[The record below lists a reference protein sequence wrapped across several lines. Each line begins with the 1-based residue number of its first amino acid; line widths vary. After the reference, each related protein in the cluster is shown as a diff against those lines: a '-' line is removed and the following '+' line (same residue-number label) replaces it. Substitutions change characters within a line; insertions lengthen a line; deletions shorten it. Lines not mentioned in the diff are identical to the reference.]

1 MRNTARGG
9 FRIVRETE
17 APLPE
22 LPYSLDH
29 FSAAG
34 NPIETLGY
42 YPDLASGRGAF
53 DAAVRHR
60 PQRRLCLRNR
70 ARVRR
75 IPPRLCA
82 DKPNTFLSR
91 SHAQIRVGVCLEMAG
106 RIGIKGNFSCGD
118 ELPIEVDADVV

>member
-1 MRNTARGG
+1 MRNTTRGG

-42 YPDLASGRGAF
+42 YPDLGSGRAVF
-53 DAAVRHR
+53 DAAVRLSAAASAVLTQPGAR
-60 PQRRLCLRNR
+60 PTNPATPLRRQAEYVSLSQPR
-70 ARVRR
+70 A
-75 IPPRLCA
+75 
-82 DKPNTFLSR
+82 NSR
-91 SHAQIRVGVCLEMAG
+91 GGV
-106 RIGIKGNFSCGD
+106 S
-118 ELPIEVDADVV
+118 